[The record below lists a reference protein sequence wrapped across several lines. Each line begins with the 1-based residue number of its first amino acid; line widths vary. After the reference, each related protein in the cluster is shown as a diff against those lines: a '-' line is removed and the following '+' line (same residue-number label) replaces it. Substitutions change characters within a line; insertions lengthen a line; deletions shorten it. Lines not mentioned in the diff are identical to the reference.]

1 MPDAWLFMVAGFH
14 VPVTPLDEV
23 VGNAGTV
30 PPAQMVIAVPNANVG
45 MMFGLTV
52 SMKLAGNAHK
62 PAVGVK
68 M

>member
-1 MPDAWLFMVAGFH
+1 MPDAWLFMEAGFH
-14 VPVTPLDEV
+14 VPVMPLDEV
-23 VGNAGTV
+23 VGNEGIV

-52 SMKLAGNAHK
+52 SVKLAGNAHK